1 MHAKRM
7 RSSTLHQPAS
17 NPRHPRRA
25 LARAILAAWASLT
38 IVAGAGINNP
48 EAEPNDSKSAAFLC
62 VSGGGGMLAGDT
74 ISGVTTGSASDG
86 TTASADTFIVKTSS
100 LAGGI
105 YRHQLVLTSAT
116 PGHVLTVR
124 GLSQSAGVVTAGS
137 DATVQTGLV
146 SATGQPANSRMVQ
159 WYGFGRQELVYVRVT
174 GTTTT
179 TSPYSIELKT
189 AAIAPT
195 ALSSSLPSGSVTIS
209 RGPSNANDVDFWM
222 YDASLRP
229 ITNYGND
236 QPNSLTRT
244 YTPGTYY
251 IAIGDSNFAN
261 GAAAPSDDTR
271 RDGNVLDAAD
281 AAISTTTSSGLDMGV
296 KALGALGSIG
306 GGGTK
311 TNPFDVTWYCFTVVP
326 NTISTVPVGV
336 AEASVAMASNCGTD
350 QVCMQVAVSP
360 GQNPTSTALSVT
372 MNFSAIQGPANVQL
386 FDDGLHCDG
395 LANDR
400 VFGINFTVP
409 AGIPTGTFSFP
420 FAIRDELGRSSTGQS
435 AAFTV
440 VSCTPPA
447 PSNDPCTGAIPVNPG
462 PGRITGTTVRAT
474 ADAVPNCS
482 GAGSQSSP
490 GVWYRAIG
498 TGTRMTA
505 RTCATRTA
513 FDSVIQVY
521 CAANGC
527 DALSCVAAG
536 NDDCG
541 KSASATWCSEAG
553 APYLILVRGL
563 TAANTG
569 YFDLEVLD
577 SGVAC
582 TDALECLPRGACC
595 LPDGCIR
602 STRTQC
608 LAAGGTYQGDDVP
621 CVATVQTLVHR
632 AALNG
637 PIAIPDGNS
646 TGIVVTLPVGPGQG
660 PVPGL
665 GILVSLR
672 HGRIGDL
679 TATLTKGNRTVT
691 LFDKV
696 GAVTGTTGDTSD
708 LDGLYVFKDDGANLW
723 AAAAA
728 AGPQERVPPGVYAP
742 ARGIDG
748 GLPSPSVT
756 TFDTEPASGTWVLR
770 VRDLSQGETGF
781 IDAFGLVSVVEE
793 QACGSPCPTCAAD
806 FNDDGGVD
814 GSDAAAFYEAWEA
827 GEGCADVNADGGVD
841 GEDVVRFFLAWEA
854 GGC

>member
-1 MHAKRM
+1 MTFRGEA
-7 RSSTLHQPAS
+7 
-17 NPRHPRRA
+17 
-25 LARAILAAWASLT
+25 AID
-38 IVAGAGINNP
+38 NP
-48 EAEPNDSKSAAFLC
+48 EAEPNDTKATAFLC
-62 VSGGGGMLAGDT
+62 VSGGGGMRAGDT
-74 ISGVTTGSASDG
+74 ITGTTTGSANDG
-86 TTASADTFIVKTSS
+86 TIASADTFIVKTGSS
-100 LAGGI
+100 AGGI
-105 YRHQLVLTSAT
+105 YRHQLVLTSVT

-124 GLSQSAGVVTAGS
+124 GLSQTSGVVVAGS
-137 DATVQTGLV
+137 DATVQTGIV
-146 SATGQPANSRMVQ
+146 SATGQPTGSRMVQ

-174 GTTTT
+174 GTATT

-189 AAIAPT
+189 TAIAATP
-195 ALSSSLPSGSVTIS
+195 LSSSLPSGSVTIS
-209 RGPSNANDVDFWM
+209 RAATNANDVDLWM

-261 GAAAPSDDTR
+261 GATAPADDTR
-271 RDGNVLDAAD
+271 RDGNILDSVD

-336 AEASVAMASNCGTD
+336 AEASVAMAGNCGTE

-360 GQNPTSTALSVT
+360 GQNPLSASLSVT
-372 MNFSAIQGPANVQL
+372 MNFTALQGPANVQL

-395 LANDR
+395 LPNDR

-409 AGIPTGTFSFP
+409 AGIPTGTFFLP
-420 FAIRDELGRSSTGQS
+420 FAIRDELGRSSTGQA

-440 VSCTPPA
+440 VACTPPA
-447 PSNDPCTGAIPVNPG
+447 APSNDLCTTATLVTPG
-462 PGRITGTTVRAT
+462 SARITGTTVRAT

-490 GVWYRAIG
+490 GVWYRVIG
-498 TGTRMTA
+498 TGNRMTA

-521 CAANGC
+521 CAADGC

-563 TAANTG
+563 TAASTG
-569 YFDLEVLD
+569 YFDLEMLD
-577 SGVAC
+577 SGMAC
-582 TDALECLPRGACC
+582 DDAIECLPRGACC
-595 LPDGCIR
+595 VPNGCIR
-602 STRTQC
+602 ATRAEC
-608 LAAGGTYQGDDVP
+608 LAAGGVFQGDDVP
-621 CVATVQTLVHR
+621 CVTTVQNLVHR
-632 AALNG
+632 APLGA
-637 PIAIPDGNS
+637 PVAIPDANS
-646 TGIVVTLPVGPGQG
+646 VGAVVTLPVTQGQG

-679 TATLTKGNRTVT
+679 MVTLTKGNRTIT

-696 GAVTGTTGDTSD
+696 GAAPGTAGDTSD
-708 LDGLYVFKDDGANLW
+708 LDGIYIFRDDGASLW
-723 AAAAA
+723 TAAAGV
-728 AGPQERVPPGVYAP
+728 GPQERVPPGVYAP
-742 ARGIDG
+742 ARGNDG
-748 GLPSPSVT
+748 TLPSPSVAA
-756 TFDTEPASGTWVLR
+756 FDDEPASGTWVLR
-770 VRDLSQGETGF
+770 VRDVTQGEIGF
-781 IDAFGLVSVVEE
+781 IDAFGLVSLTEE
-793 QACGSPCPTCAAD
+793 PVCVSPCPSCAAD
-806 FNDDGGVD
+806 FNEDGGID
-814 GSDAAAFYEAWEA
+814 GADPVAFYEAWEA
-827 GEGCADVNADGGVD
+827 GEGCADANQDGGVD
-841 GEDVVRFFLAWEA
+841 GEDVVRFFRLWEA